1 MKHQTASIEETEN
14 RPSARVLELERTPLK
29 ELEQIFLDGKCP
41 DLDKLAGWE
50 FRGLNSPTWF
60 KLIGIKKFMKGFYWR
75 DDQLFGYNCPVRQN
89 GIKQPWIAKPSD
101 DSPKRFGFYQ
111 VSPVDPTARDNTY
124 LHAVLLDYGK
134 GGNKD
139 GSKGL
144 RDYLVQPDADNED
157 LYLGKA
163 YYAVGPARI
172 PTASFFIL
180 ERFRPGLRDVAFR

>member
-1 MKHQTASIEETEN
+1 MRHASATGEDTEN

-29 ELEQIFLDGKCP
+29 ELETIFLDGKTP

-60 KLIGIKKFMKGFYWR
+60 KLIGIKKFIKGFYWR
-75 DDQLFGYNCPVRQN
+75 DDRLFGYNCTVRQN
-89 GIKQPWIAKPSD
+89 GIMEPWSAKPND
-101 DSPKRFGFYQ
+101 DNPKRFGFYQ

-124 LHAVLLDYGK
+124 LHALLLDYGK

-144 RDYLVQPDADNED
+144 RDYLVQPDADNDD

-163 YYAVGPARI
+163 YYALGPVRV

-180 ERFRPGLRDVAFR
+180 ERHREGLRDVAFR